1 MSLEAVLNQTAAAV
15 TDSVSVKPKK
25 PGKVHVKKLFRQRL
39 EREGRGAEY
48 EALIKAIQAE
58 KGIGYGQAQ
67 HMAMHKLGY
76 PGPKEER
83 ALADKWASEQQAVA
97 EEKVRHTFE
106 EALSKLPPVADR
118 LTELNWIR
126 SHPAITRVARSVN
139 GQAILVTY
147 ADVMETSLGPAPSQA
162 AARELQ
168 FWANNNEK
176 FYTSYLKTELKK
188 TAAGVEGESEK
199 NRDPGVAEIERVLQ
213 EMAGA

>member
-1 MSLEAVLNQTAAAV
+1 MSLEAVLNQTAAQV
-15 TDSVSVKPKK
+15 TDTLSVKPKK
-25 PGKVHVKKLFRQRL
+25 PKMIHVKKLFRQRMQ
-39 EREGRGAEY
+39 REGREPEY

-58 KGIGYGQAQ
+58 RGIGYGQAQ
-67 HMAMHKLGY
+67 QQAMHKLGY

-83 ALADKWASEQQAVA
+83 ALAAAWEAEQRSVA
-97 EEKVRHTFE
+97 EEQVRHTFE

-126 SHPAITRVARSVN
+126 SHPAISRVARSVN
-139 GQAILVTY
+139 GQSILVTY

-168 FWANNNEK
+168 YWANNNEK

-188 TAAGVEGESEK
+188 TAAAAEGDGSEK

-213 EMAGA
+213 EMA